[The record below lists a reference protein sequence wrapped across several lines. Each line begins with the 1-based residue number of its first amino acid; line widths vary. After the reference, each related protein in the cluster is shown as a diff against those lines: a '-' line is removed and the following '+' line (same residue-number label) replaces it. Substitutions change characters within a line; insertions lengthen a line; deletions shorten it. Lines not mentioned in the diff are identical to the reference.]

1 MKKNKITILLTAC
14 FLLFPFFLNEILAQG
29 PPPPEPAN
37 GVPIDGIGFLAALGI
52 IYGVKKIRDKK
63 K

>member
-14 FLLFPFFLNEILAQG
+14 LLILPFFVNEIFAQG

-37 GVPIDGIGFLAALGI
+37 GVPLDGLGFLAALGI
-52 IYGVKKIRDKK
+52 IYGVKKLRDKK